1 MTEVRGEAPWWRRK
15 LVWGVL
21 VSVLLG
27 GFSLAVE
34 GVGADLKTA
43 ALIALVGIT
52 TTLVV
57 ELRFQSEESAAEL
70 RSAVRRLSSFDR
82 HLDRFTEYVAAPESC
97 RAFLAE
103 VTEDWHRIDDRS
115 SVFLDWLR
123 QDAEREFRAR
133 LRELAAG
140 HGTVDKR
147 SRHHFRTHPLIDF
160 ARIRSVDAT
169 LTGYWNTGSGKRYL
183 ESQRTGIASHGLVV
197 TRVFVL
203 PRARL
208 VAAREI
214 VRRHVQAGV
223 AVSIVVREEMAT
235 DPDLPEFEDMSLV
248 TDRSGFTG
256 VLMPRSASEP
266 EIFTAEE
273 RQVAHAEEVVE
284 FLAQYAH
291 GVDDVYTE

>member
-1 MTEVRGEAPWWRRK
+1 
-15 LVWGVL
+15 
-21 VSVLLG
+21 
-27 GFSLAVE
+27 
-34 GVGADLKTA
+34 
-43 ALIALVGIT
+43 
-52 TTLVV
+52 
-57 ELRFQSEESAAEL
+57 
-70 RSAVRRLSSFDR
+70 
-82 HLDRFTEYVAAPESC
+82 
-97 RAFLAE
+97 
-103 VTEDWHRIDDRS
+103 
-115 SVFLDWLR
+115 
-123 QDAEREFRAR
+123 
-133 LRELAAG
+133 
-140 HGTVDKR
+140 
-147 SRHHFRTHPLIDF
+147 
-160 ARIRSVDAT
+160 
-169 LTGYWNTGSGKRYL
+169 
-183 ESQRTGIASHGLVV
+183 
-197 TRVFVL
+197 
-203 PRARL
+203 L